1 MGCQE
6 WRPIFFKLLEVF
18 RYLTAGESHGPALV
32 GILDGLPANLKLDIE
47 QINETLARR
56 QGGYGRGGRMKIER
70 DEAEFLAGV
79 RGSHTLGSPIAVV
92 VRNRDFENVRDL
104 MDPIT
109 GGGKMLTN
117 PRPGHAD
124 YAGALKY
131 RHRDLRNVLERASA
145 RETAMRVCLGAVC
158 AQFLETLGIRTR
170 SYTHRIGE
178 VAAPELDDWNDEQV
192 EASDVRCPHPETE
205 AKMIA
210 AIDAAKK
217 AGDTLGGTFLVRID
231 GMPVGIGS
239 NRQPAYRLDGV
250 LAGALMGM
258 QTVKAVE
265 IGLGAD
271 VASKSGSAAH
281 DEFALDAGAVVRP
294 TNRAGGIEG
303 GMSNGQPITIRVS
316 VKAIPTLMKALPSVD
331 LHKGEK
337 APATIVRSDV
347 CVVPAAGIVGEAMVR
362 LALVAPLLEKYGGDS
377 IEETL
382 DNLQRANAA
391 AAALFEVSK
400 EGV

>member
-1 MGCQE
+1 M
-6 WRPIFFKLLEVF
+6 F

-32 GILDGLPANLKLDIE
+32 GILDGLPAQLKLDVDK
-47 QINETLARR
+47 INETLARR

-70 DEAEFLAGV
+70 DEVEFLAGV
-79 RGSHTLGSPIAVV
+79 RGSHTLGSPIAVAI
-92 VRNRDFENVRDL
+92 RNRDFENVRDL
-104 MDPIT
+104 MDPLT
-109 GGGKMLTN
+109 GGGKILTN

-145 RETAMRVCLGAVC
+145 RETAMRVCLGAIC
-158 AQFLETLGIRTR
+158 SQFLEALGIRTR

-178 VAAPELDDWNDEQV
+178 VVAPELEDFTQEQV
-192 EASDVRCPHPETE
+192 EASDVRCPDADTE
-205 AKMIA
+205 KGMIS

-217 AGDTLGGTFLVRID
+217 AGDTLGGTFIVRID

-239 NRQPAYRLDGV
+239 NRQPESRLDGV

-265 IGLGAD
+265 VGLGAD
-271 VASKSGSAAH
+271 VASRSGSAAH
-281 DEFALDAGAVVRP
+281 DIFEMDAGAVARP

-303 GMSNGQPITIRVS
+303 GMSNGQPIVLRIS

-362 LALVAPLLEKYGGDS
+362 LALVAPILEKYGGDS
-377 IEETL
+377 MEETL
-382 DNLQRANAA
+382 DNVRRSNAA
-391 AAALFEVSK
+391 AAALFENSK
-400 EGV
+400 ERV